1 MLKIKLRRDLI
12 YLLILYII
20 EFFRKL
26 ALILIYNVLKF
37 DGPYIFL
44 FLNGFGTFIGGL
56 TLYLY
61 YIYSFRKKKVVNYF
75 KLDIIHN
82 QAILL
87 KTQDGDLKKIILIF
101 FAGFFDFYE
110 FILDYSY
117 TRLRLKFNVSIEI
130 GERMG
135 CLSTIVSSLI
145 CIYALRFTIGKHHK
159 FSLIGL
165 SICFC
170 LTLIIEIIYKPE
182 KELISKFLFAY
193 FLLCFYFICISFTDC
208 IERYLVDY
216 NFLNPFKV
224 LMLEG
229 IIECIISIFYSINK
243 DPFNEFILY
252 YENNNK
258 SQFIIFIFL
267 LILYFL
273 LVSTASVYKIYC
285 NCYYSPMARSLTDYF
300 FTPIFNII
308 HFFTWEDF
316 KNSYLYLFLSELI
329 YIFSDFF
336 CCVYNEYL
344 ILTCCGLEYD
354 TKDEISERALIS
366 EMDNINIEDDN
377 QENNE

>member
-117 TRLRLKFNVSIEI
+117 TRLRLKSNVSIEI
-130 GERMG
+130 AQRMG

-145 CIYALRFTIGKHHK
+145 CI
-159 FSLIGL
+159 
-165 SICFC
+165 
-170 LTLIIEIIYKPE
+170 
-182 KELISKFLFAY
+182 
-193 FLLCFYFICISFTDC
+193 
-208 IERYLVDY
+208 
-216 NFLNPFKV
+216 
-224 LMLEG
+224 
-229 IIECIISIFYSINK
+229 
-243 DPFNEFILY
+243 
-252 YENNNK
+252 
-258 SQFIIFIFL
+258 
-267 LILYFL
+267 
-273 LVSTASVYKIYC
+273 
-285 NCYYSPMARSLTDYF
+285 
-300 FTPIFNII
+300 
-308 HFFTWEDF
+308 
-316 KNSYLYLFLSELI
+316 
-329 YIFSDFF
+329 
-336 CCVYNEYL
+336 
-344 ILTCCGLEYD
+344 
-354 TKDEISERALIS
+354 
-366 EMDNINIEDDN
+366 
-377 QENNE
+377 